1 MGQPYT
7 SIAVIAL
14 CLVALWFL
22 SPLFRRIVFRAVVG
36 QPNLRIEEL
45 PDIFNGHESFHIE
58 RNPRKKMPG
67 ADKSIQASNSKVSII
82 YHTTKHAEGV
92 TETVDIAYPGKFG
105 MIFTLVNDRM
115 TCLERIG
122 GTTRNNPELAGEEE
136 NALTR
141 FMIALRDCFKQA

>member
-1 MGQPYT
+1 MGQSYT
-7 SIAVIAL
+7 PIAIIAF

-22 SPLFRRIVFRAVVG
+22 SPLFRRIVFRSVVE
-36 QPNLRIEEL
+36 QPNLRIVEL
-45 PDIFNGHESFHIE
+45 PDIFNGNESFHIE
-58 RNPRKKMPG
+58 RNPHKKMPG

-105 MIFTLVNDRM
+105 MIFTPINDRM

-122 GTTRNNPELAGEEE
+122 GTARRNPELTSEEE

-141 FMIALRDCFKQA
+141 FMVGLRACFKQV